1 MENDINAASILK
13 KNLQDLA
20 IDNKTVVVND
30 NIEKSLPGILHEKFD
45 IFFFDPPFLD
55 KSFVK
60 NLKLI
65 KQKKAFSAQHIVIIH
80 RERKTSDILNNLIKV
95 IDTKHYGRSK
105 IIFGLF
111 I

>member
-1 MENDINAASILK
+1 M
-13 KNLQDLA
+13 KNL
-20 IDNKTVVVND
+20 IY
-30 NIEKSLPGILHEKFD
+30 
-45 IFFFDPPFLD
+45 FFDPPFLD